1 MEGYRK
7 ASRPHFPECDG
18 CKLMH
23 GCLYGQGRTKCQDP
37 ERCPEPPE
45 KCADMWGCWHIFS
58 SAPYKLK
65 ELLCPVY
72 VQYHAAVVKDD
83 AEAYRQ
89 AIIAATSKML
99 TEHMLPAAELMHRT
113 DIAAIIL
120 DELERRGEYDKPKEA
135 MRL

>member
-23 GCLYGQGRTKCQDP
+23 GCLYGQTRTQCLDP
-37 ERCPEPPE
+37 YGCPHDAR
-45 KCADMWGCWHIFS
+45 KCAKMWDCWYLS
-58 SAPYKLK
+58 PSAPYKLK
-65 ELLCPVY
+65 LLYCPLY
-72 VQYHAAVVKDD
+72 KQFHAAAVRDD
-83 AEAYRQ
+83 ADAYRQ
-89 AIIAATSKML
+89 AIIAATGKML

-120 DELERRGEYDKPKEA
+120 DELERRGEYDKPKEV